1 MPAPSGPGHPC
12 FRLYPSASLHPRVQP
27 RLGTFP
33 HSSPTNAFGFGLLWP
48 DCTLSWSRSL
58 SGLNAYANQPAGD
71 PVDSDRLYPL
81 GRPKSPEAT
90 DGLIPAPLPWDTETL
105 TVFTGLACSPVFL
118 FIGGNPWL
126 GVGCRPR
133 TTHRPISNCARA
145 QVQGSFAQP
154 YCHGSNEP
162 TREYHSILLIQDS
175 LDTWGLRFSP
185 LHYISSLTCPRGL
198 TAPLLPVP
206 AMPSGC
212 LHPRLAGIHVGPKK
226 ASRGWH
232 PHLFL
237 LLQTFPPHDVAGP

>member
-1 MPAPSGPGHPC
+1 MTL
-12 FRLYPSASLHPRVQP
+12 FRLYPLASFPVQP

-58 SGLNAYANQPAGD
+58 LGLNAYANQPAGD

-118 FIGGNPWL
+118 IIGGNPWL

-133 TTHRPISNCARA
+133 TTHRPIITGSRA
-145 QVQGSFAQP
+145 PSAQP
-154 YCHGSNEP
+154 YCHGSM
-162 TREYHSILLIQDS
+162 S
-175 LDTWGLRFSP
+175 
-185 LHYISSLTCPRGL
+185 
-198 TAPLLPVP
+198 
-206 AMPSGC
+206 
-212 LHPRLAGIHVGPKK
+212 RLGSTTV
-226 ASRGWH
+226 SC
-232 PHLFL
+232 
-237 LLQTFPPHDVAGP
+237 